1 MARGTGK
8 IKHAFLLLGP
18 TLLPD
23 SKEPTKRD
31 GKRWKKTENDSQ
43 TNTQTDSQKEKKK
56 GAWVEIYF

>member
-1 MARGTGK
+1 MARRTAK

-43 TNTQTDSQKEKKK
+43 TDSQKEKKK